1 MLGIDFAWCP
11 RMPNS
16 AIDFPIRLA
25 VASKEGRAISEHFGH
40 ARRFLIYDVS
50 PTLCEQIDDRDV
62 DHYCLGQQ
70 ASQGA
75 MEKILETV
83 KDCHAVLVAKVGDG
97 PRARLAAIGVGIVA
111 GYAYEGIEDSLLDYA
126 ARLAAGEEPE

>member
-1 MLGIDFAWCP
+1 MSA
-11 RMPNS
+11 S

-40 ARRFLIYDVS
+40 AKRFLIYDVA
-50 PTLCEQIDDRDV
+50 PDLCEQVDDRDV

-70 ASQGA
+70 SSRSA

-97 PRARLAAIGVGIVA
+97 PRAKLAAIGVGIVVD
-111 GYAYEGIEDSLLDYA
+111 YAYEDIEDSLLDYA
-126 ARLAAGEEPE
+126 TRMVAGEEPE